1 MDVATWLHG
10 LGLGHYEQAFRA
22 NDIDAEV
29 LVDLTAEDLVGL
41 GVTSIGHRRK
51 LLAAIAALR
60 AGSVPATTPFMEAP
74 AAVSG
79 TALPLPGAE
88 RRQVTVMFVDLV
100 GSTALSARLDPEE
113 MRKVLRAYQDTVAG
127 EISRYEGHVA
137 KFMGDGVL
145 AYFGWPIAHEDDAER
160 AARAGLAVTRSVAA
174 LQSPDGQ
181 TLAARIG
188 IATGLVVIGDLVGSG
203 EALERDVIGE
213 TPNLAARLQA
223 LAEPGQV
230 VIAESTYRLLGR
242 LFDVEDLGRRRLA
255 GFGEPLRV
263 LRVLG
268 QSAAEDRFE
277 ALHGTGLVPLVGR
290 EQELAL
296 LLDRW
301 ERVGDGEG
309 QVVLLSGEPGIGKSR
324 LVRALRERLARETY
338 TPLSHFCS
346 PFHQTSPLYP
356 VIDLLER
363 GAGFARDDG
372 PLEKLDRLEAL
383 IAAATRDVAGA
394 APLLAALLS
403 IPIVDRYPPLELSPE
418 QQKQRTFEA
427 LVDQITGLAAHR
439 PVLAVYED
447 VHWADPTTLE
457 LLESVIERVRTLP
470 MLVLITCRPEF
481 SPRWSGHAHLTLLT
495 LSRLGRRQGT
505 SMVEQLTGGKA
516 LPAEVLAQVLARTD
530 GVPLFVEELTKV
542 VLESGLL
549 VEESDRYVLIGP
561 LPPLAIPATLHDSL
575 MARLDRFAP
584 VKQVAQIAACIG
596 REFSY
601 DLVSMT
607 APLSEDTLQDA
618 LKGLCASELVFCRG
632 TPPNASYRFKHALV
646 HEVAYRSL
654 LRSRRQQ
661 LHARIAA
668 VLEERFSQT
677 AETHPEL
684 IGHHYAEAGLRD
696 QAAVYFQRAGTRAL
710 ERSTY
715 LEAISHL
722 ARGLEL
728 LEASPDTTERVQ
740 RELELQLALGSAL
753 MATRGYA
760 APEVEQAYVRA
771 RALCSHIGHTPQ
783 LFPVLHGLYRIYHV
797 RGDLKAAQEVGEHL
811 TKLAQSLGDQALLVE
826 AHRALGVPLL
836 WLGEVALARA
846 KLEEGTALYDAKLLR
861 SHAYT
866 YGIDPGVV
874 CLSYAALA
882 WWFLG
887 FADHALDRSQ
897 RALALA
903 EELSHP
909 HSRALALVWAA
920 WLRQFLRDTHSTEE
934 LAQEAV
940 RLCGEHGYPLWRAM
954 GTILHSWA
962 LIESGR
968 KPEECI
974 PQMWQ
979 GLADLRATGAGLWQ
993 PCFLGLIAEAC
1004 NKVNRIDEGLMVLDQ
1019 ALGVVRERAERF
1031 YEAELHR
1038 LRGELLLRRNPADI
1052 SASEAC
1058 FQTAIAVAHD
1068 QQAMSLKLRAATSLS
1083 RLWAERGERRQ
1094 AHDLLAGT
1102 YGWFTEGLDTLDLRE
1117 AQALLSELGS
1127 RGLN

>member
-1 MDVATWLHG
+1 
-10 LGLGHYEQAFRA
+10 
-22 NDIDAEV
+22 
-29 LVDLTAEDLVGL
+29 
-41 GVTSIGHRRK
+41 
-51 LLAAIAALR
+51 
-60 AGSVPATTPFMEAP
+60 
-74 AAVSG
+74 
-79 TALPLPGAE
+79 
-88 RRQVTVMFVDLV
+88 
-100 GSTALSARLDPEE
+100 
-113 MRKVLRAYQDTVAG
+113 MRKVIRAYQDTVAG

-145 AYFGWPIAHEDDAER
+145 AYFGWPKAHEDDAER
-160 AARAGLAVTRSVAA
+160 AARAGLAVTQSVAA
-174 LQSPDGQ
+174 LASPDGQ
-181 TLAARIG
+181 PLAARIG
-188 IATGLVVIGDLVGSG
+188 IATGLVVVGDLVGSG
-203 EALERDVIGE
+203 EAQERDVIGE

-230 VIAESTYRLLGR
+230 VIAERTYRLLGR
-242 LFDVEDLGRRRLA
+242 LFEVEDLGRRPLA

-263 LRVLG
+263 LCVLG

-301 ERVGDGEG
+301 ERVRDGEG

-372 PLEKLDRLEAL
+372 PLEKLDKLEAL

-403 IPIVDRYPPLELSPE
+403 IPIADRYPPLELSPE

-516 LPAEVLAQVLARTD
+516 LPAEVLAQILARTD

-668 VLEERFSQT
+668 VLEERFPQT
-677 AETHPEL
+677 AETDPEL
-684 IGHHYAEAGLRD
+684 SGIIM
-696 QAAVYFQRAGTRAL
+696 QR
-710 ERSTY
+710 
-715 LEAISHL
+715 
-722 ARGLEL
+722 RG
-728 LEASPDTTERVQ
+728 
-740 RELELQLALGSAL
+740 
-753 MATRGYA
+753 
-760 APEVEQAYVRA
+760 
-771 RALCSHIGHTPQ
+771 
-783 LFPVLHGLYRIYHV
+783 
-797 RGDLKAAQEVGEHL
+797 
-811 TKLAQSLGDQALLVE
+811 
-826 AHRALGVPLL
+826 
-836 WLGEVALARA
+836 
-846 KLEEGTALYDAKLLR
+846 
-861 SHAYT
+861 
-866 YGIDPGVV
+866 
-874 CLSYAALA
+874 
-882 WWFLG
+882 
-887 FADHALDRSQ
+887 
-897 RALALA
+897 
-903 EELSHP
+903 
-909 HSRALALVWAA
+909 
-920 WLRQFLRDTHSTEE
+920 
-934 LAQEAV
+934 
-940 RLCGEHGYPLWRAM
+940 
-954 GTILHSWA
+954 
-962 LIESGR
+962 
-968 KPEECI
+968 
-974 PQMWQ
+974 
-979 GLADLRATGAGLWQ
+979 
-993 PCFLGLIAEAC
+993 
-1004 NKVNRIDEGLMVLDQ
+1004 
-1019 ALGVVRERAERF
+1019 
-1031 YEAELHR
+1031 
-1038 LRGELLLRRNPADI
+1038 
-1052 SASEAC
+1052 
-1058 FQTAIAVAHD
+1058 
-1068 QQAMSLKLRAATSLS
+1068 
-1083 RLWAERGERRQ
+1083 
-1094 AHDLLAGT
+1094 
-1102 YGWFTEGLDTLDLRE
+1102 
-1117 AQALLSELGS
+1117 
-1127 RGLN
+1127 

>member
-1 MDVATWLHG
+1 
-10 LGLGHYEQAFRA
+10 
-22 NDIDAEV
+22 
-29 LVDLTAEDLVGL
+29 
-41 GVTSIGHRRK
+41 
-51 LLAAIAALR
+51 
-60 AGSVPATTPFMEAP
+60 
-74 AAVSG
+74 
-79 TALPLPGAE
+79 
-88 RRQVTVMFVDLV
+88 MFVDLV

-372 PLEKLDRLEAL
+372 PLEKLDKLEAL

-403 IPIVDRYPPLELSPE
+403 IPIADRYPPLELSPE

-457 LLESVIERVRTLP
+457 LLELVIERVRTLP

-516 LPAEVLAQVLARTD
+516 LPAEVLAQILARTD

-668 VLEERFSQT
+668 VLEERFPQT
-677 AETHPEL
+677 AETNPEL

-696 QAAVYFQRAGTRAL
+696 QAVVYFQRAGARAL

-797 RGDLKAAQEVGEHL
+797 RGDLKAAQEVGE
-811 TKLAQSLGDQALLVE
+811 QPY
-826 AHRALGVPLL
+826 RAGA
-836 WLGEVALARA
+836 E
-846 KLEEGTALYDAKLLR
+846 
-861 SHAYT
+861 
-866 YGIDPGVV
+866 PG
-874 CLSYAALA
+874 
-882 WWFLG
+882 
-887 FADHALDRSQ
+887 
-897 RALALA
+897 
-903 EELSHP
+903 
-909 HSRALALVWAA
+909 
-920 WLRQFLRDTHSTEE
+920 
-934 LAQEAV
+934 
-940 RLCGEHGYPLWRAM
+940 
-954 GTILHSWA
+954 
-962 LIESGR
+962 
-968 KPEECI
+968 
-974 PQMWQ
+974 
-979 GLADLRATGAGLWQ
+979 
-993 PCFLGLIAEAC
+993 
-1004 NKVNRIDEGLMVLDQ
+1004 
-1019 ALGVVRERAERF
+1019 
-1031 YEAELHR
+1031 
-1038 LRGELLLRRNPADI
+1038 
-1052 SASEAC
+1052 
-1058 FQTAIAVAHD
+1058 
-1068 QQAMSLKLRAATSLS
+1068 
-1083 RLWAERGERRQ
+1083 
-1094 AHDLLAGT
+1094 
-1102 YGWFTEGLDTLDLRE
+1102 
-1117 AQALLSELGS
+1117 
-1127 RGLN
+1127 